1 MDVQRRERGLV
12 TPEAPDDVARFDSFD
27 VVGPRN
33 DTGVAASER
42 HLHGR
47 AVVVERVLDG
57 RKTDDTTCGV
67 VPQLHTYSM
76 QILERKTSAD
86 EHQRAEVL

>member
-1 MDVQRRERGLV
+1 
-12 TPEAPDDVARFDSFD
+12 
-27 VVGPRN
+27 
-33 DTGVAASER
+33 
-42 HLHGR
+42 
-47 AVVVERVLDG
+47 VVVERVLDG

-76 QILERKTSAD
+76 RILERKTSAD